1 MRALRLS
8 ETRRESETRNTSF
21 ALKPGTGLAFATL
34 TWWRHGMPPQRSRPV
49 ALPDGPAVP
58 NGRAAT
64 STGRDA
70 HKRQQDTRRAQPV
83 RPRSRF
89 GVVNKVHPLVADSRA
104 TSRSRANGSAKWP
117 RRLSSMRPSV
127 TRFTGPMRGT
137 TATALDP
144 LRRMSVQRISLS
156 SSGSLT
162 GAWYKDDDVQAQPT
176 GKWCA
181 RHPAQPAGQ
190 SARRAADT
198 SRAINKPQ
206 LHCCMRS
213 ALWRRYILH
222 PTSAGRFL
230 WDYALRFLVFA
241 SLVVVPLR
249 LAFVHTEE
257 PESWLAVILYADV
270 ALDLLCVIDVALN
283 FSFGYITVNAETARR
298 EVVSDG
304 RRIAKRYLRHSCVL
318 EMLSIGI
325 PFQASGQR
333 TIEMQLLSLFKIL
346 RVQRWFRVRARER
359 HRAHEV
365 GRMPRPVVVEKLSNI
380 IKLLIFFLAWAHL
393 TGCFC
398 EYVGSNLTK
407 RVEHSHSTDLCA
419 ALRVSVQTA
428 FLAECKSLTCSM
440 TKPTCRG
447 SPS

>member
-213 ALWRRYILH
+213 ARCGAG
-222 PTSAGRFL
+222 TSFTPPQPDA
-230 WDYALRFLVFA
+230 
-241 SLVVVPLR
+241 
-249 LAFVHTEE
+249 
-257 PESWLAVILYADV
+257 
-270 ALDLLCVIDVALN
+270 
-283 FSFGYITVNAETARR
+283 SFGITP
-298 EVVSDG
+298 
-304 RRIAKRYLRHSCVL
+304 C
-318 EMLSIGI
+318 
-325 PFQASGQR
+325 ASSSSR
-333 TIEMQLLSLFKIL
+333 PSSLCL
-346 RVQRWFRVRARER
+346 Y
-359 HRAHEV
+359 
-365 GRMPRPVVVEKLSNI
+365 G
-380 IKLLIFFLAWAHL
+380 
-393 TGCFC
+393 
-398 EYVGSNLTK
+398 
-407 RVEHSHSTDLCA
+407 SHSSTRKSP
-419 ALRVSVQTA
+419 RVGLQSSSTRMW
-428 FLAECKSLTCSM
+428 LWTC
-440 TKPTCRG
+440 CV
-447 SPS
+447 